1 MYYRLAMSVPAKT
14 AGNQPH
20 YPVSNTPRQLD
31 DDDMAFIVEYT
42 KGGPVDALREHVLRV
57 WQRAKLEVRTF
68 SVYAAD
74 WCWSTS
80 HR

>member
-1 MYYRLAMSVPAKT
+1 MSSPAKT

-20 YPVSNTPRQLD
+20 YPVSEIPRQLD
-31 DDDMAFIVEYT
+31 DDDMAFIAEYT
-42 KGGPVDALREHVLRV
+42 KRGQVDALREHVLRV
-57 WQRAKLEVRTF
+57 WQRVKLEVCSHSF
-68 SVYAAD
+68 SVHDAD